1 MSEPEHVCLLG
12 LGRVGLPMAVA
23 IANAGHDVTGVEID
37 DARRGAIASG
47 ESDLDEPGLAAGVQ
61 QALASTRLE
70 VSADAVAAS
79 VYLIAIPTPES
90 PGEQVAALCAL
101 AEELLPKLEKG
112 ALVVLE
118 STSAPGTTRAS
129 LAKMFTQAG
138 FTLGEDLF
146 LAHSPERVIPG
157 DALAELAQNARIIG
171 GFTPRCA
178 ARAAD
183 FYASFSR
190 GPIHQTSLETAEL
203 TKLVENTFRDVNI
216 ALANELATLGE
227 SLGWDM
233 SGAME
238 LANTHPRVGLH
249 HPGAGVGGACLP
261 LATRMI
267 AGFGN
272 LDSAPR
278 ATLLEAAREVN
289 ASTPEAL
296 AKKILANLPY
306 GATVAMLGVAYKGN
320 IADTSETPAK
330 ALLGALLAGGATVK
344 VHDPYV
350 EAWPEAHLLPLE
362 QALEQADAAVLVT
375 PHERFRAL
383 EPSDLTAMR
392 GRSLFDLCN
401 ILDAERWTKEGF
413 ALSSRGRPW
422 PDAHASQSVRTAP

>member
-157 DALAELAQNARIIG
+157 DALAELAQII
-171 GFTPRCA
+171 
-178 ARAAD
+178 
-183 FYASFSR
+183 
-190 GPIHQTSLETAEL
+190 E
-203 TKLVENTFRDVNI
+203 
-216 ALANELATLGE
+216 
-227 SLGWDM
+227 
-233 SGAME
+233 
-238 LANTHPRVGLH
+238 
-249 HPGAGVGGACLP
+249 
-261 LATRMI
+261 
-267 AGFGN
+267 
-272 LDSAPR
+272 
-278 ATLLEAAREVN
+278 
-289 ASTPEAL
+289 
-296 AKKILANLPY
+296 
-306 GATVAMLGVAYKGN
+306 
-320 IADTSETPAK
+320 
-330 ALLGALLAGGATVK
+330 
-344 VHDPYV
+344 
-350 EAWPEAHLLPLE
+350 
-362 QALEQADAAVLVT
+362 
-375 PHERFRAL
+375 
-383 EPSDLTAMR
+383 
-392 GRSLFDLCN
+392 
-401 ILDAERWTKEGF
+401 
-413 ALSSRGRPW
+413 
-422 PDAHASQSVRTAP
+422 

>member
-12 LGRVGLPMAVA
+12 LGRVGLPMAAA
-23 IANAGHDVTGVEID
+23 IANAGHQVTGVEID
-37 DARRGAIASG
+37 NARRDAIARG
-47 ESDLDEPGLAAGVQ
+47 ESDLDEPGLAAGVE
-61 QALASTRLE
+61 QALASDRLRL
-70 VSADAVAAS
+70 SADAVKAA
-79 VYLIAIPTPES
+79 VYLIAIPTHGS
-90 PGEQVAALCAL
+90 PGEQVEALRAL
-101 AEELLPKLEKG
+101 AADLLPTLEKG

-129 LAKMFTQAG
+129 LGEVFSGAG

-157 DALAELAQNARIIG
+157 NALAELAQNARIIG

-178 ARAAD
+178 AKAAA
-183 FYASFSR
+183 FYRSFSS

-233 SGAME
+233 SAAIE

-267 AGFGN
+267 ASFGDH
-272 LDSAPR
+272 DSGRGAP
-278 ATLLEAAREVN
+278 LLEAARAVN
-289 ASTPEAL
+289 ASTPALL
-296 AKKILANLPY
+296 AKKILADLPS

-330 ALLGALLAGGATVK
+330 ALLDALRDGGATVK

-362 QALEQADAAVLVT
+362 QALERADAAVLVT

-383 EPSDLTAMR
+383 KPSDLTAMR

-413 ALSSRGRPW
+413 TLSSRGRPW
-422 PDAHASQSVRTAP
+422 PDAHASQSVRTVQ